1 MTMKSV
7 IAQKLF
13 ISKVTLRKRGK
24 GLVVVQ
30 KYVNSS
36 HLLKRITVT
45 KVWPHHV
52 LTIYFMF
59 EKLK

>member
-13 ISKVTLRKRGK
+13 ISKITLRKRGK
-24 GLVVVQ
+24 GLVVIQ

-36 HLLKRITVT
+36 PLYKRITVT
-45 KVWPHHV
+45 NVWPNHV
-52 LTIYFMF
+52 LTNYFM
-59 EKLK
+59 LKI